1 MASIVKKIIKGNAY
15 FYLVESKRVNGKP
28 RYTNQIYLGSA
39 NKIKELYAF
48 KENKNI
54 KVLSRSFGSVACML
68 SVAEELKLDEII
80 RKIVPDNNYKLSIY
94 QHSIMQSIARFN
106 ESQSKADSVTWFN
119 NSILPMIWNKD
130 FSSPQTVFNQFD
142 KLINGTTNKIPLIEE
157 EICKSLLDKGI
168 KPSTLIWD
176 PTNFFTY
183 IEEGE
188 ELPRKGASKEKR
200 YDKNIINLGM
210 VISDEN
216 IPLMHT
222 AYEGNK
228 RESDVMGKVV
238 DTIHSR
244 LQKLG
249 ANTEEIV
256 FVFDRGNNSEENIK
270 NFNQKLH
277 FIGALK
283 KNQLSHLYNV
293 NFTEFET
300 LYKTKNETIIKGF
313 STNEIIYDEERK
325 IVVTYSEATAKK
337 QKEKT
342 EESVKKIKEKFQELE
357 QKIRSPNKKKKTQT
371 QGISKTINLF
381 LHKQYSTLFS
391 WEFDKEK
398 QTFLWKFNEETFKI
412 REKTYGKT
420 IIFTDLKEWTAEKI
434 AKTYNSKTIIEDDF
448 KTLKNKLLIPVKP
461 IYSRLDNRLK
471 AHIFVCVLSL
481 IMYRYMIRKLKYL
494 ELSESRIIE
503 EIKNMRIA
511 FIKQENSN
519 RIKKVMETM
528 TKEQIQIYNTLKLER
543 FLPQ

>member
-1 MASIVKKIIKGNAY
+1 MTSIVKKIIKGNAY
-15 FYLVESKRVNGKP
+15 FYLVESKRVGGKP

-39 NKIKELYAF
+39 NKIKELYAL
-48 KENKNI
+48 KENKDI
-54 KVLSRSFGSVACML
+54 KVLSMSFGSVACIL

-94 QHSIMQSIARFN
+94 QHSVMQSIARFN
-106 ESQSKADSVTWFN
+106 ESQSKADSVKWFN

-142 KLINGTTNKIPLIEE
+142 KLIKGTTNKIPLIEE
-157 EICKSLLDKGI
+157 EICKSLLDKDI

-222 AYEGNK
+222 TYEGNK
-228 RESDVMGKVV
+228 RESDVMSEVV

-249 ANTEEIV
+249 AKTEEIV

-283 KNQLSHLYNV
+283 KNQLPHLYNV
-293 NFTEFET
+293 NLTKFET

-313 STNEIIYDEERK
+313 STNETVYDEERK

-357 QKIRSPNKKKKTQT
+357 QRIKSPNKKKKTQT

-398 QTFLWKFNEETFKI
+398 QILSWKFNEETFKI

-481 IMYRYMIRKLKYL
+481 IMYRYMIRKLKQL
-494 ELSESRIIE
+494 ELSESRIVE

-519 RIKKVMETM
+519 SIKKVMETM